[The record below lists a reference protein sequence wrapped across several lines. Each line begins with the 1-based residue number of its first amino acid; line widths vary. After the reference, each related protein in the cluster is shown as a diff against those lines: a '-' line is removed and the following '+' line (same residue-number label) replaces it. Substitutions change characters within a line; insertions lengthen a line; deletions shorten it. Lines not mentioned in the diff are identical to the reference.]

1 MKNLFYSIFIFLSPQ
16 ANAQFWQRITDFPSS
31 ERDDGISFVIDHVAY
46 CGTGL
51 NAGFSACGDF
61 YALDMQTDNWTAVS
75 SLPAFEERQYAVGF
89 SYQDEGYLLGG
100 INGSS
105 NLNDI
110 WKYIPAL
117 NSWTFIDTFP
127 FTGRNGSTSFLIDSI
142 AYLVGGRT
150 SSNLAIN
157 EVWAY
162 NILQNTWLQ
171 KNNLPFGERWRAS
184 ACSINNKGYLLFG
197 KDNEDKFTNSVF
209 EYDALLDT
217 WTLISNFPEPS
228 MAYVSAQ
235 VVNNNIVIIG
245 GLDSLGNSSNKMIQY
260 KIAENV
266 WQNLENIPGDG
277 RRGGM
282 CFSNANSIYYT
293 AGINQNNIRIKETWK
308 SDNPTSVKKNENKI
322 DCLLFPNPVKSSEFV
337 NVYFGDFSK
346 KIRNV
351 MIYNVNGTLLKEFS
365 FTADLKQQLQLNFKN
380 EFPCGIYYL
389 KISGLDFNKIL
400 KFTVID

>member
-1 MKNLFYSIFIFLSPQ
+1 MKNLFYTIFIFLSLQ
-16 ANAQFWQRITDFPSS
+16 ANAQYWQRITDFPSS
-31 ERDDGISFVIDHVAY
+31 ERDDGISFVINNVAY

-61 YALDMQTDNWTAVS
+61 YALDMLTDNWTSIS

-89 SYQDEGYLLGG
+89 SYQNEGYLLGG

-110 WKYIPAL
+110 WKYTPTL

-127 FTGRNGSTSFLIDSI
+127 FTGRNGSASFIIDSI
-142 AYLVGGRT
+142 AYLIGGRT

-162 NILQNTWLQ
+162 NILQNTWEQ
-171 KNNLPFGERWRAS
+171 KGDLPFGERWRAS

-197 KDNEDKFTNSVF
+197 KDNEDKFSNSVF

-235 VVNNNIVIIG
+235 VVNNNIVLIG
-245 GLDSLGNSSNKMIQY
+245 GLDSLGNSSSKMMQY

-266 WQNLENIPGDG
+266 WQNLENIPSDG

-282 CFSNANSIYYT
+282 CFSNSNSIYYT

-308 SDNPTSVKKNENKI
+308 SDNPTSIKKNENKI
-322 DCLLFPNPVKSSEFV
+322 DILLFPNPVHSDNNFTIQLSERIDNKFSIQLFSYEGILVRDIYQNGLNQTEFSFSPKESISSGVYFVKLNSSEFTIV
-337 NVYFGDFSK
+337 K
-346 KIRNV
+346 KI
-351 MIYNVNGTLLKEFS
+351 I
-365 FTADLKQQLQLNFKN
+365 
-380 EFPCGIYYL
+380 
-389 KISGLDFNKIL
+389 
-400 KFTVID
+400 VIN